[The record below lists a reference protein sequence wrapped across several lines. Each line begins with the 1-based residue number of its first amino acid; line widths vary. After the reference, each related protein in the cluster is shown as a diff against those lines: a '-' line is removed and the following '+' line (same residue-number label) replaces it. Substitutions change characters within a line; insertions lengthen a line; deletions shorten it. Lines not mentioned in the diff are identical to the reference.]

1 MKLYIFLI
9 LSSFNFFYLLD
20 LILFIY
26 FKYLIIS
33 DFFLNFFLKFFLY
46 YFLDLVFIFLIN
58 LKITVGLSNLAR

>member
-33 DFFLNFFLKFFLY
+33 DFFKKKKLKFFLY